1 MPAWARRAAGLE
13 RVPLVRYSSVPAAPC
28 RGTDFQTHVRT
39 MASTPPAPADTHA
52 DWTFEAALD
61 RLGEIVGRIEGESL
75 ELDESLALFEEG
87 VRLLRF
93 AEGVL
98 EGADQRIRQLLDD
111 GLGGST
117 LQDFAEEP

>member
-1 MPAWARRAAGLE
+1 MTAVQSE
-13 RVPLVRYSSVPAAPC
+13 TES
-28 RGTDFQTHVRT
+28 
-39 MASTPPAPADTHA
+39 HA

-61 RLGEIVGRIEGESL
+61 RLGEIVARIEGESL

-98 EGADQRIRQLLDD
+98 QGADERIRQLLDD
-111 GLGGST
+111 GMGGT
-117 LQDFAEEP
+117 RLDDFPEEP

>member
-1 MPAWARRAAGLE
+1 M
-13 RVPLVRYSSVPAAPC
+13 
-28 RGTDFQTHVRT
+28 TTT
-39 MASTPPAPADTHA
+39 TPHADAHA

-61 RLGEIVGRIEGESL
+61 RLNEIVARIEGESL

-98 EGADQRIRQLLDD
+98 TGADERIRQLLDD
-111 GLGGST
+111 GSGGSR
-117 LQDFAEEP
+117 LEDFDEEP